1 VSGRS
6 RLVPILILLLAS
18 AIRFHA
24 LTWDARFHPDEALFA
39 TFARSAAV
47 QGDWLLHSPLD
58 KTPLSI
64 YANALSMML
73 VGVKPLPNG
82 VLTLDMHQ
90 GEFAAR
96 VPATFASI
104 LLVAVMY
111 AAARTLYRRR
121 GTSAAPLLAMLLTA
135 LSPLAVAFSAT
146 AFTDG
151 LMLLCIALALW
162 RGSAGRWLWAGIWL
176 ALGYACKQQ
185 ALLYLPLLALLYFLP
200 PRRPLVPAVIRLLLP
215 LALTFGLLALWDNA
229 RGEVTGVWALALANN
244 EPSRLVRSD
253 ELLPRL
259 ATWAGYAA
267 TLAAPLTLP
276 FALLALTA
284 FINRLRT
291 QPLRRNTFAD
301 LLLVLYIVGYAGLHW
316 LVALNIYDRYLLP
329 LLPPIL
335 LLFARG
341 LEWGWKCSKGK
352 LQLTAWK
359 SLSVYGEGFREGW
372 FATLLLCAFAFCLF
386 ASWRAVEGR
395 ASVGGDR
402 GEHTGIDQ
410 LAAYLEGKPL
420 GTIIYDHWLG
430 WELGYYLGTWSDK
443 RRVYY
448 PDPDALAADARLQ
461 ADPAPRY
468 LPAPADQPV
477 SPWLEA
483 LREAGFD
490 VSLVYHEAGFVVY
503 QLIPPAGG

>member
-1 VSGRS
+1 VSGKS
-6 RLVPILILLLAS
+6 FHFPILILLLAS

-24 LTWDARFHPDEALFA
+24 LGWDARFHPDEALFA

-47 QGDWLLHSPLD
+47 QGDWLLHGPLD

-73 VGVKPLPNG
+73 VGMRPLPNG
-82 VLTLDMHQ
+82 VLTLEVHQ

-96 VPATFASI
+96 LPATFASI

-121 GTSAAPLLAMLLTA
+121 GSTVPRFAMLLTA
-135 LSPLAVAFSAT
+135 FSPLAVAFSAT

-151 LMLLCIALALW
+151 LMLLCIALAFW
-162 RGSAGRWLWAGIWL
+162 QAGADRWLWAGVWL

-185 ALLYLPLLALLYFLP
+185 ALLYLPLLALLYLVP
-200 PRRPLVPAVIRLLLP
+200 PRRRLIPAMLRLLLP
-215 LALTFGLLALWDNA
+215 LALMFGLLALWDHA
-229 RGEVTGVWALALANN
+229 RGEITGVWALALANN

-253 ELLPRL
+253 EVIPRL
-259 ATWAGYAA
+259 AKWADYAG

-276 FALLALTA
+276 LAVLALTG
-284 FINRLRT
+284 FISRLRR
-291 QPLRRNTFAD
+291 QPRRSDTFID
-301 LLLVLYIVGYAGLHW
+301 LLLVLYIVVYAGLHW

-335 LLFARG
+335 LLLARG
-341 LEWGWKCSKGK
+341 LEWGWGYTKGK
-352 LQLTAWK
+352 LHRSSTLK
-359 SLSVYGEGFREGW
+359 SLSVYGEGFRVGCL
-372 FATLLLCAFAFCLF
+372 APLLLCVFAFCLF
-386 ASWRAVEGR
+386 ASWQAAEGR
-395 ASVGGDR
+395 TAVGGDR
-402 GEHTGIDQ
+402 GEHTGIDR
-410 LAAYLEGKPL
+410 LAAYLESKPL

-430 WELGYYLGTWSDK
+430 WELGYYLGMWSDK

-448 PDPDALAADARLQ
+448 PDPDALAADARSQ

-468 LPAPADQPV
+468 FPAPAGQPI

-483 LREAGFD
+483 LREAGFS
-490 VSLVYHEAGFVVY
+490 VSQVYQESGFVVY